1 MTSFGLVASLVHASE
16 SPRTYAVSSEN
27 IVSRAAASRSE
38 EMSDGRKEEL
48 VKGSLIVVH
57 V

>member
-27 IVSRAAASRSE
+27 IVSRAASRSE